1 MNRQS
6 DMEAYK
12 SLTRPLLLCGKYL
25 HDLTKLSGFNVCLLI
40 WKKPLASELG
50 HAIYVTYAH
59 GITPSVT
66 ETDAVRLC
74 HLQHKFCS
82 LQPVVVLSVM

>member
-6 DMEAYK
+6 DIWKYTNH
-12 SLTRPLLLCGKYL
+12 LQDLLCGKYL

-40 WKKPLASELG
+40 WKKPLAS
-50 HAIYVTYAH
+50 
-59 GITPSVT
+59 
-66 ETDAVRLC
+66 LC

-82 LQPVVVLSVM
+82 LKPVVVHSVMLNVL